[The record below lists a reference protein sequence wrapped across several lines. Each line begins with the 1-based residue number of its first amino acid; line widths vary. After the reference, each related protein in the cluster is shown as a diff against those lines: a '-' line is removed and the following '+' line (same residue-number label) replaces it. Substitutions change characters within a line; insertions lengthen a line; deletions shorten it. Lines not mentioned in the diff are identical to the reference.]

1 MIIKMRKIL
10 IIGAGN
16 LGTAIAKTL
25 KKHNQPFHMI
35 EKCKI
40 TANSVKNLNLPVTNT
55 TSDIN
60 LQEYTPIL
68 CVKPHDLPSLKNE
81 LKQSQPRD
89 LISALA
95 GVSTNT
101 LQHAFPN
108 TNIARVMP
116 NLSIVN
122 GKSDTVYFCENP
134 ILAQFSKQLFS
145 LGGNPIRVRSDHE
158 VDIATGIVGTSPAL
172 LLRVRDILAS
182 SAIDHDIPKNLSFQL
197 ANAAIK
203 ASSAIVEENDM
214 ISKISSRGGTTEAAL
229 NILNRYPV
237 DIAFEASLK
246 ESFLKCKDLDYEV
259 FEKL

>member
-10 IIGAGN
+10 IVGAGN

-40 TANSVKNLNLPVTNT
+40 TANSVKNLNLPVTST
-55 TSDIN
+55 ISDIN
-60 LQEYTPIL
+60 LHEYTPIL
-68 CVKPHDLPSLKNE
+68 CVKPHDLPSVKHE
-81 LKQSQPRD
+81 LNQQQPSD

-95 GVSTNT
+95 GVSTKT
-101 LQHAFPN
+101 LGHAFPN

-172 LLRVRDILAS
+172 LLRVRDILAQ
-182 SAIDHDIPKNLSFQL
+182 SAMDHDIPKNLSFQL
-197 ANAAIK
+197 ANAAVK
-203 ASSAIVEENDM
+203 ASGAIVDENSM

>member
-1 MIIKMRKIL
+1 MIIKMRKIV

-16 LGTAIAKTL
+16 LGTAIAKNLTR
-25 KKHNQPFHMI
+25 HNQPFHMI

-40 TANSVKNLNLPVTNT
+40 TVNSVRNLGLPV
-55 TSDIN
+55 SDISD
-60 LQEYTPIL
+60 LEMDQYTPIL
-68 CVKPHDLPSLKNE
+68 CVKPKDLPSLKNQI
-81 LKQSQPRD
+81 KSPNN

-95 GVSTNT
+95 GVSTKT
-101 LQHAFPN
+101 LQSAFPN

-116 NLSIVN
+116 NLGIAN
-122 GKSDTVYFCENP
+122 DKSDTVYFCENP

>member
-16 LGTAIAKTL
+16 LGTAIAKNLT
-25 KKHNQPFHMI
+25 KYNQPFHMI

-40 TANSVKNLNLPVTNT
+40 NANSVRNSGLPVSNNI
-55 TSDIN
+55 SDIDIT
-60 LQEYTPIL
+60 QYTPIL
-68 CVKPHDLPSLKNE
+68 CVKPKDLPSLKNQINSP
-81 LKQSQPRD
+81 KN

-95 GVSTNT
+95 GVSTKT
-101 LQHAFPN
+101 LQSAFPD

-116 NLSIVN
+116 NLGIAK

-145 LGGNPIRVRSDHE
+145 LGGSPIRVRSDHE
-158 VDIATGIVGTSPAL
+158 IDIATGIVGTSPAL
-172 LLRVRDILAS
+172 LLYVRDILAQ
-182 SAIDHDIPKNLSFQL
+182 SATDHDIPRILSLQL

-203 ASSAIVEENDM
+203 ASGAIVEDHNM
-214 ISKISSRGGTTEAAL
+214 ISKISSRGGTTEVAL
-229 NILNRYPV
+229 NILKQYPV
-237 DIAFEASLK
+237 DTAFKSSLK
-246 ESFLKCKDLDYEV
+246 EAFGRCKDLDYEV

>member
-10 IIGAGN
+10 IVGAGN

-40 TANSVKNLNLPVTNT
+40 TANSVKNLNVPVTST
-55 TSDIN
+55 ISDIN
-60 LQEYTPIL
+60 LHEYTPIL
-68 CVKPHDLPSLKNE
+68 CVKPRDLPSLKSE
-81 LKQSQPRD
+81 LQPSD

-95 GVSTNT
+95 GVSTKT
-101 LQHAFPN
+101 LGHAFPN

-172 LLRVRDILAS
+172 LLRVRDILAQ
-182 SAIDHDIPKNLSFQL
+182 SAMDHDIPKNLSFQL
-197 ANAAIK
+197 ANAAVK
-203 ASSAIVEENDM
+203 ASGAIVDENSM